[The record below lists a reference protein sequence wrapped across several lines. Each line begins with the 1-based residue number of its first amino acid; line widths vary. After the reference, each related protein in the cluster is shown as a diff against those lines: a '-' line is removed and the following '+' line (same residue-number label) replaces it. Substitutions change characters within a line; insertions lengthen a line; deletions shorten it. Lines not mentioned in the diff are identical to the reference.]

1 VFSYH
6 GLRGV
11 RVNCQ
16 IGFDIESDADDVL
29 GFFDFPHHFR
39 ERAVKG
45 QLKASVTSLINP
57 HK

>member
-1 VFSYH
+1 MFSYH

-16 IGFDIESDADDVL
+16 IGFDIESDADNIL
-29 GFFDFPHHFR
+29 GFLDFSHHFR
-39 ERAVKG
+39 EGAVKG
-45 QLKASVTSLINP
+45 QLKASVAALINL